1 MKILDMF
8 TLALAGVVAAGIAGQ
23 NMGYLPNTKDT
34 FAARA
39 GAAPELAASLAQ
51 PVTNHQDDPEA
62 VGKVFDALRWG
73 FGFDAS

>member
-23 NMGYLPNTKDT
+23 NIGYLPSTKET
-34 FAARA
+34 FAART
-39 GAAPELAASLAQ
+39 GASPALAASLT
-51 PVTNHQDDPEA
+51 PTVSDHQDDPEA
-62 VGKVFDALRWG
+62 VGKVFEALRWG